1 MWQAGISLAAREFPG
16 GSLGKKL
23 AALPPKIARSPTPPG
38 MQVTFHKIPYQ
49 ATAPPQSWASN
60 TQDLYPRAVTCST
73 NKPHIRSQIKTW
85 PDATH
90 LLVNS
95 FSICSYC
102 RAANCFRARVHCSSC
117 LFIVFSANPVSC
129 YKRGVVPQLGC
140 LSPITSLHFITYHCH
155 LENEFNIPFLWHHL
169 PSTTTCTG
177 LVPQGDHFLH
187 SPYKKSHE

>member
-102 RAANCFRARVHCSSC
+102 RAANCFRARSIVAVVCLLSSQPILWVVSTGAWC
-117 LFIVFSANPVSC
+117 LNLATYP
-129 YKRGVVPQLGC
+129 
-140 LSPITSLHFITYHCH
+140 LS
-155 LENEFNIPFLWHHL
+155 
-169 PSTTTCTG
+169 
-177 LVPQGDHFLH
+177 LVCI
-187 SPYKKSHE
+187 S